1 MAKETKALRKRGA
14 LSKIERYDLVE
25 QTINLLTITPKLT
38 YKQIAEELNSLADI
52 PEEDKITP
60 ENVMMFVKNHPQV
73 RREVM
78 LANRKRLRELIL
90 ESAEFDMLRYLKDL
104 AARTAFM
111 LDTMEEMSL
120 NEGQIPDPKDYK
132 ALSSELREIM
142 KQIKE
147 IHKEVYD
154 MNVVRE
160 FLIEVVKT
168 LKEVAPEALPAFID
182 KMKMKRDN
190 NTIVN
195 EILKDGIRNDG

>member
-1 MAKETKALRKRGA
+1 MTKELRKRGA
-14 LSKIERYDLVE
+14 RSKIERYDLVE
-25 QTINLLTITPKLT
+25 HAINLLTVTPKMT
-38 YKQIAEELNSLADI
+38 YKEIAEELNSLGDV

-60 ENVMMFVKNHPQV
+60 ENVMNFVKNYPQV

-90 ESAEFDMLRYLKDL
+90 ESAEFDMLKYLKDL

-111 LDTMEEMSL
+111 LDTMEEMVL
-120 NEGQIPDPKDYK
+120 NEGQLPDPKDYK

-142 KQIKE
+142 KQIE
-147 IHKEVYD
+147 NIHKEVYD

-160 FLIEVVKT
+160 FLVEVVKT
-168 LKEVAPEALPAFID
+168 LKEVAPDALPAFID

-195 EILKDGIRNDG
+195 EILKGGIDSGR